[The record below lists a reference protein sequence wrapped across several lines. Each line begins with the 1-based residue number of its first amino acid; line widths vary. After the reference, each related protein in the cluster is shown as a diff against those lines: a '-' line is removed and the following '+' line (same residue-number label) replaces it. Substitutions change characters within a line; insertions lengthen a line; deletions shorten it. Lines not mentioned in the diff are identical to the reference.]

1 MTNEEINKG
10 YFELIRE
17 RIRIERVD
25 EDFYPEFNPYQALE
39 KWEEDIV
46 NFVERTETLYD
57 FIRNRLDEDL
67 KRWQENMIMEV
78 SQENFTLI
86 PDKDEKIDKGDIYI
100 GQRFFF
106 EEDREEYE
114 VFSIRE
120 DRDPKIYLQGTIY
133 DTEKQIYKSD
143 LNRLIRENK
152 VKELNNLK
160 KEKKMEAPQETKKD
174 FQTQWNTYEFDT
186 TQPLTTKD
194 VYAYLG
200 KGGNAEF
207 ISQKMSELAG
217 KEIIVP
223 QFIKNDKLWNE
234 IVKPFRELPQEV
246 QTKLKNELINSFKN
260 EVAKEQTQNSEK
272 TNKDKMQEMSDYYRN
287 QYEIILNKPLNKHDV
302 IAFYFQYGKGAQ
314 EKLIELASKA
324 LGEQVTIETRKGNEF
339 EEKIIN
345 PLKNK
350 GFFAGKQLKSELI
363 ESIAQQKA
371 NRQKSTM
378 QNDNNLV
385 IFDQKENE
393 LLFMKRNE
401 GGVSVT
407 GVSVVTENKTNL
419 NLSNE
424 EWNALKAEN
433 KNNWLMGAVN
443 TFKVG
448 DELILGFTK
457 EKEPFE
463 VVKIEENE
471 NPLLNTLYLKTSNM
485 KEAQPMTQF
494 DIDLYIAQNKA
505 KQVTPEM
512 KEKGITI
519 HKDYNKF
526 NLEHLKKIDPNT
538 GLTDRNLYAIV
549 NIEMS
554 ENMDKVRR
562 EMLEKYTGIPFD
574 DLKKMKKNQMIEK
587 VYEIKKEGNGKEN
600 ELKSNIQKLYISSE
614 AERNYTAGAAY
625 EKYLEGLSIP
635 DNSLWELQHID
646 MLLLQAK
653 NLEKLLEN
661 TPLEQDR
668 KANEILNLFDKEDKD
683 NLLYSKEFH
692 LGEHEIAAKQYL
704 LNTINHSENRAEIK
718 ESIEHNLQYENT
730 IKRKL

>member
-1 MTNEEINKG
+1 MTTEEINKG

-46 NFVERTETLYD
+46 NFVERAETLYD

-67 KRWQENMIMEV
+67 KRWKENMIMEV
-78 SQENFTLI
+78 AQENFTLI

-217 KEIIVP
+217 KEIIIP

-246 QTKLKNELINSFKN
+246 QTKLKNELINSLKN
-260 EVAKEQTQNSEK
+260 EVVKEQTQNSEK

-287 QYEIILNKPLNKHDV
+287 QYEIILNKPLNKHDI

-350 GFFAGKQLKSELI
+350 GFFAGKNLKNELI
-363 ESIAQQKA
+363 ESITQQKA

-393 LLFMKRNE
+393 LLYMKRNE

-407 GVSVVTENKTNL
+407 GVSVVTENKTKL

-653 NLEKLLEN
+653 DLEKLLEN

-692 LGEHEIAAKQYL
+692 LGEQEIAAKQYL

>member
-1 MTNEEINKG
+1 MTTEEINKG

-39 KWEEDIV
+39 KWEEDIL
-46 NFVERTETLYD
+46 NFVERAETLYD

-78 SQENFTLI
+78 AQENFTLI

-217 KEIIVP
+217 KEIIIP

-246 QTKLKNELINSFKN
+246 QTKLKNELINSLKN
-260 EVAKEQTQNSEK
+260 EVVKEQTQNSEK

-287 QYEIILNKPLNKHDV
+287 QYEIILNKPLNKHDI

-350 GFFAGKQLKSELI
+350 GFFAGKNLKNELI
-363 ESIAQQKA
+363 ESITQQKA

-393 LLFMKRNE
+393 LLYMKRNE

-407 GVSVVTENKTNL
+407 GVSVVTENKTKL

-463 VVKIEENE
+463 VVKIEEND

-661 TPLEQDR
+661 TPLEQDT

-692 LGEHEIAAKQYL
+692 LGEQEIAAKQYL

>member
-1 MTNEEINKG
+1 MTTEEINKG

-217 KEIIVP
+217 KEIIIP

-246 QTKLKNELINSFKN
+246 QTKLKNELINSLKK

-287 QYEIILNKPLNKHDV
+287 QYEIILNKPLNKHDI

-363 ESIAQQKA
+363 ESITQQKA

-385 IFDQKENE
+385 IFDQKESK
-393 LLFMKRNE
+393 LLYMKRNE